1 MLNAA
6 MPGGVSDRR
15 HYAQSRLG
23 VMAQQPGREH
33 PAALREIAAG
43 VLGFDAAAAGASVA
57 VAQPERSDLPDRAA
71 AIATLSNEFGPDF
84 TALHFD
90 LSAVSGGRQH
100 SYVTNAR
107 IQAANAILQQY
118 AGGERYP
125 LLLFTL
131 PDNSGLQFVTG
142 APVPGNRYRL
152 QEVRRATA
160 YWNTGNRTILDCLET
175 VGNAIAHDRNPQ
187 RAFRDGFDVQPV
199 TDQFFADYKR
209 VYDDTARRLAE
220 AGQRQDAEQFTQ
232 TLFNRLLFIQFISRK
247 GWLSIDGNPDYLNAL
262 WSDYRRQAGRRSNFH
277 ADRLAILFHEGMNT
291 PEGERRPDVAG
302 RVGQVPFLN
311 GGLFERNELDGK
323 NIVVPDDAIA
333 EIIGPGGLFNRYNF
347 TVMEATPLDTEVAVD
362 PEMLGKLFEETVN
375 ERHSNGAYY
384 TPRPVVAFMCREAL
398 KGYLGNRQPEG
409 LSPEQ
414 IAALVDNGDAAAV
427 TAIQAAAVAIA
438 LGQVKALDPA
448 CGSGAFLLGMMQE
461 IMAINGALFRA
472 GAAPASQYRQKLD
485 IIRRNLHGAD
495 QDVNAVH
502 IAMLRLWLSLAVE
515 YDGDDIPPPLP
526 NLDLKLVA
534 GNALTDAAPD
544 AVQQDIAGYAVAS
557 ARLGQLVGDYT
568 DANAAAEKAQLKE
581 QIAAAKADIRRNSG
595 ASAPAGAVEWR
606 VDFADVYAGGGFDI
620 VIANP
625 PYVRQEE
632 IQPPDYKD
640 RLIKAYSAAAV
651 KTSDLYCYFYAR
663 ALQLL
668 KPGGMQ
674 VFVCS
679 NSWLDVGYGA
689 KLQEYLLDNA
699 TVTAIYESAVE
710 RQFSTAAINTV
721 ISVIRRGQSGDE
733 YETRFIRLLEEF
745 DNAVQPYGQKRI
757 ITKTAAELRAA
768 GTDPEKVKPA
778 NRNGK
783 GGHSGY
789 VGDKWGGKH
798 LRGLDIYHYL
808 QDQYGHKLVRL
819 GDVSTV
825 RFGIKTG
832 VNDFFYLT
840 PEIISEW
847 GIEPEFRRPVMTSPQ
862 ESRGIVIDPN
872 RLPRQLFMCHR
883 DKAELTGT
891 RALTYIE
898 WGEAQG
904 HHRIRSVSSRPRW
917 YDLGSRGDVP
927 LGMNNLVGNTAYTYF
942 ATPSI
947 LFTHNFQIFRP
958 VGEPENLCAAMNSTP
973 FQLVVGTQGIV
984 NYGGGVLRVE
994 VYETKN
1000 LRIVNP
1006 AQKGR
1011 VDDSIFS
1018 GTEWDV
1024 MRPSDARRRLDTLV
1038 YDALGLTAGERE
1050 AVYEGVRELV
1060 ENRKRKAGSV

>member
-1 MLNAA
+1 MLNAT

-43 VLGFDAAAAGASVA
+43 VLGFDAAAAGASV
-57 VAQPERSDLPDRAA
+57 VVEHSERSGLPRQAA

-90 LSAVSGGRQH
+90 LSAVSGSNPH

-152 QEVRRATA
+152 QDVRRATA
-160 YWNTGNRTILDCLET
+160 YWNTGNRAILDCLEA

-187 RAFRDGFDVQPV
+187 RAFQQGFDVQPV

-209 VYDDTARRLAE
+209 VYDDTARWLAE
-220 AGQRQDAEQFTQ
+220 SGNRQEAEQFTQ

-247 GWLSIDGNPDYLNAL
+247 GWLTINGNSDYLNAL
-262 WSDYRRQAGRRSNFH
+262 WSDYQQKAGRRSNFH
-277 ADRLAILFHEGMNT
+277 ADRLSVLFHEGMNT
-291 PEGERRPDVAG
+291 PEEQRAPSTAG
-302 RVGQVPFLN
+302 SVGQVPFLN

-323 NIVVPDDAIA
+323 SIVVPDDAIA

-398 KGYLGNRQPEG
+398 KGYLGNCQTEG

-427 TAIQAAAVAIA
+427 TTTQAAAVAIA

-461 IMAINGALFRA
+461 IMAVNGALFRA
-472 GAAPASQYRQKLD
+472 GAAAASQYRQKLD

-544 AVQQDIAGYAVAS
+544 AVQQDITGYAIA
-557 ARLGQLVGDYT
+557 AAQLGQLVGDYT
-568 DANAAAEKAQLKE
+568 DANDAAEKARLKGE
-581 QIAAAKADIRRNSG
+581 IDAAKADIRRNSG

-606 VDFADVYAGGGFDI
+606 VDFADIYAGGGFDI

-640 RLIKAYSAAAV
+640 RLIKAYDAAAV

-668 KPGGMQ
+668 KPGGMHL
-674 VFVCS
+674 FVCS

-721 ISVIRRGQSGDE
+721 ISILRRGQAADRH
-733 YETRFIRLLEEF
+733 ETRFIRLLENL
-745 DNAVQPYGQKRI
+745 DNAVQPGGEKRI
-757 ITKTAAELRAA
+757 ITKTASELRAA

-783 GGHSGY
+783 GGNSGY

-798 LRGLDIYHYL
+798 LRGLDIYHHIL
-808 QDQYGHKLVRL
+808 DKCDAKMVRL
-819 GDVSTV
+819 GDVSAV
-825 RFGIKTG
+825 RFGIKSG

-840 PEIISEW
+840 PEVIARW
-847 GIEPEFRRPVMTSPQ
+847 GIESEFRRPVMTSPQ
-862 ESRGIVIDPN
+862 ESRGIIIDPN
-872 RLPRQLFMCHR
+872 RLRRQLFMCHQ

-904 HHRIRSVSSRPRW
+904 YHSVRSVSSRPRW

-942 ATPSI
+942 PTPSI
-947 LFTHNFQIFRP
+947 LFTHNFQIFQP
-958 VGEPENLCAAMNSTP
+958 VGEPANLCAAMNSMP

-1006 AQKGR
+1006 A
-1011 VDDSIFS
+1011 
-1018 GTEWDV
+1018 
-1024 MRPSDARRRLDTLV
+1024 
-1038 YDALGLTAGERE
+1038 
-1050 AVYEGVRELV
+1050 
-1060 ENRKRKAGSV
+1060 

>member
-1 MLNAA
+1 MLNPA
-6 MPGGVSDRR
+6 MSGGISDRR

-33 PAALREIAAG
+33 PAGLREIAAG
-43 VLGFDAAAAGASVA
+43 VLGFDATTAGVSVA
-57 VAQPERSDLPDRAA
+57 VEHPELPDRAA
-71 AIATLSNEFGPDF
+71 AIATLPNEFGPDF

-90 LSAVSGGRQH
+90 LSAAGGRRQH

-118 AGGERYP
+118 AGAERYP

-131 PDNSGLQFVTG
+131 PDNSGIQFVTG

-152 QEVRRATA
+152 SEVRRATA

-187 RAFRDGFDVQPV
+187 RAFRQGFDVQPV
-199 TDQFFADYKR
+199 TEQFFADYKR
-209 VYDDTARRLAE
+209 VYDDTARGLAE
-220 AGQRQDAEQFTQ
+220 SVNRQEAEQFTQ

-247 GWLSIDGNPDYLNAL
+247 GWLTRNGNSDYLNAL
-262 WSDYRRQAGRRSNFH
+262 WSDYQQQAGRQSNFH
-277 ADRLAILFHEGMNT
+277 ADRLSVLFHQGMNT
-291 PEGERRPDVAG
+291 PEEQRSPDVAAL
-302 RVGQVPFLN
+302 VGQVPFLN
-311 GGLFERNELDGK
+311 GGLFERNELDGQ

-398 KGYLGNRQPEG
+398 KGYLGHCQLEG

-427 TAIQAAAVAIA
+427 TPAQAAAVAIA

-461 IMAINGALFRA
+461 IMAVNGALFRA
-472 GAAPASQYRQKLD
+472 GAAPISQYRQKLD

-495 QDVNAVH
+495 QDANAVH

-515 YDGDDIPPPLP
+515 YEGDDAPPPLP

-544 AVQQDIAGYAVAS
+544 AVQQDITGYAIA
-557 ARLGQLVGDYT
+557 AAQLGQLVGDYT
-568 DANAAAEKAQLKE
+568 DANAAAEKARLKAE
-581 QIAAAKADIRRNSG
+581 IAAAKADIRCNSG

-606 VDFADVYAGGGFDI
+606 VDFADIHASGGFDI

-640 RLIKAYSAAAV
+640 RLIKAYAAAAV
-651 KTSDLYCYFYAR
+651 PRSDLYCYFYAR

-679 NSWLDVGYGA
+679 NSWLDVGYGSEL
-689 KLQEYLLDNA
+689 KRYLLRNGRIQ
-699 TVTAIYESAVE
+699 AIYESAIE
-710 RQFSTAAINTV
+710 RQFATAQINTI
-721 ISVIRRGQSGDE
+721 ISLIQKGAGKAAD
-733 YETRFIRLLEEF
+733 ETRFIALHGEFEPAIDDASQQRVIVKTHRELLADE
-745 DNAVQPYGQKRI
+745 Q
-757 ITKTAAELRAA
+757 AA
-768 GTDPEKVKPA
+768 GK
-778 NRNGK
+778 N
-783 GGHSGY
+783 
-789 VGDKWGGKH
+789 GDKWGGKY
-798 LRGLDIYHYL
+798 LRSPDIYHIL
-808 QDQYGHKLVRL
+808 MDKGRTGDKLVRL
-819 GDVSTV
+819 GDIATV

-832 VNDFFYLT
+832 ANKFFYLT
-840 PEIISEW
+840 ADRVKEF
-847 GIEPEFRRPVMTSPQ
+847 GIEAEFLHPVITQTRQ
-862 ESRGIVIDPN
+862 EPTLTINPAG
-872 RLPRQLFMCHR
+872 LPWLAFVCHK
-883 DKAELTGT
+883 DKVDLPGSG
-891 RALTYIE
+891 ALRYIE
-898 WGEAQG
+898 WGERQG
-904 HHRIRSVSSRPRW
+904 VHRISSVKSRKRW
-917 YDLGSRGDVP
+917 YELSETAGP
-927 LGMNNLVGNTAYTYF
+927 LGLGCKVNNYTRTLLNSLGCQLDKSFYGITPKAAIDRPLAWILNSL
-942 ATPSI
+942 ATVLTI
-947 LFTHNFQIFRP
+947 ET
-958 VGEPENLCAAMNSTP
+958 EAATK
-973 FQLVVGTQGIV
+973 L
-984 NYGGGVLRVE
+984 GGGLME
-994 VYETKN
+994 IAVYQTEN

-1006 AQKGR
+1006 AYIGEI
-1011 VDDSIFS
+1011 DDSIFLAT
-1018 GTEWDV
+1018 GWDELE
-1024 MRPSDARRRLDTLV
+1024 PSAARRQLDEPV
-1038 YDALGLTAGERE
+1038 FDILGLTAGERE
-1050 AVYEGVRELV
+1050 AVYEGVRKLV

>member
-1 MLNAA
+1 MLNPA
-6 MPGGVSDRR
+6 MPGGISGRR

-33 PAALREIAAG
+33 PAGLREIAAG
-43 VLGFDAAAAGASVA
+43 VLGFDAAAAGASIA
-57 VAQPERSDLPDRAA
+57 VDNALLPDRAA

-90 LSAVSGGRQH
+90 LSAAGGSRQH

-131 PDNSGLQFVTG
+131 PDNSGIQFVTG
-142 APVPGNRYRL
+142 APAPGNRYRL

-187 RAFRDGFDVQPV
+187 RAFREGFDVQPV

-209 VYDDTARRLAE
+209 VYDDTARWLSE
-220 AGQRQDAEQFTQ
+220 SVNRQEAEQFTQ

-247 GWLSIDGNPDYLNAL
+247 GWLTRNGNSDYLNAL
-262 WSDYRRQAGRRSNFH
+262 WSDYQQQAGRQSNFH
-277 ADRLAILFHEGMNT
+277 ADRLSVLFHQGMNT
-291 PEGERRPDVAG
+291 PEGQRSPDVAG
-302 RVGQVPFLN
+302 LVGQVPFLN
-311 GGLFERNELDGK
+311 GGLFERNALDGQ

-398 KGYLGNRQPEG
+398 KDYLDHCQPEG

-427 TAIQAAAVAIA
+427 TTTQAAAVAIA

-461 IMAINGALFRA
+461 IMAVNGALFRA
-472 GAAPASQYRQKLD
+472 GAAPISQYRQKLD

-495 QDVNAVH
+495 QDANAVH

-515 YDGDDIPPPLP
+515 YEGEAAPPPLP

-544 AVQQDIAGYAVAS
+544 AVQHDITGYAIAS

-568 DANAAAEKAQLKE
+568 DANDAAEKSRLKGE
-581 QIAAAKADIRRNSG
+581 IAAAKADIRRNSG

-606 VDFADVYAGGGFDI
+606 VDFADIHAGGGFDI

-640 RLIKAYSAAAV
+640 RLIKAYTAAAV
-651 KTSDLYCYFYAR
+651 PRSDLYCYFYAR

-679 NSWLDVGYGA
+679 NSWLDVGYGSEL
-689 KLQEYLLDNA
+689 KRYLLRNGRIQ
-699 TVTAIYESAVE
+699 AIYESAIE
-710 RQFSTAAINTV
+710 RQFATAQINTL
-721 ISVIRRGQSGDE
+721 ISLIQKGTGKAAD
-733 YETRFIRLLEEF
+733 ETRFIALHGEFEPAIDDASQQRVIVKTHRELLADE
-745 DNAVQPYGQKRI
+745 Q
-757 ITKTAAELRAA
+757 AA
-768 GTDPEKVKPA
+768 GK
-778 NRNGK
+778 N
-783 GGHSGY
+783 
-789 VGDKWGGKH
+789 GDKWGGKY
-798 LRGLDIYHYL
+798 LRAPDIYHVL
-808 QDQYGHKLVRL
+808 MEKGRAKDRFVVLGEIASVRRGL
-819 GDVSTV
+819 T
-825 RFGIKTG
+825 TG
-832 VNDFFYLT
+832 ANEFFYLK
-840 PEIISEW
+840 PDRAREF
-847 GIEPEFRRPVMTSPQ
+847 GIEAEFLRPVITQSRQ
-862 ESRGIVIDPN
+862 EPSLTIN
-872 RLPRQLFMCHR
+872 SANLPLLAFVCHK
-883 DKAELTGT
+883 DQVELPGTG
-891 RALTYIE
+891 ALRYIE
-898 WGEAQG
+898 WGERQG
-904 HHRIRSVSSRPRW
+904 VNRIRSVGSRKRW
-917 YDLGSRGDVP
+917 YELSETAGPLALGCKVNNYTKTLLNSPVCQLDKSFYGITPKAAIDRP
-927 LGMNNLVGNTAYTYF
+927 LCWMLNSLPTVLTIETEA
-942 ATPSI
+942 ATKLGGGLMEI
-947 LFTHNFQIFRP
+947 P
-958 VGEPENLCAAMNSTP
+958 VYQTENL
-973 FQLVVGTQGIV
+973 Q
-984 NYGGGVLRVE
+984 
-994 VYETKN
+994 
-1000 LRIVNP
+1000 IVNP
-1006 AQKGR
+1006 AFL
-1011 VDDSIFS
+1011 VEIDDSIFLAT
-1018 GTEWDV
+1018 GWDELE
-1024 MRPSDARRRLDTLV
+1024 PSAARRRLDEPVFDILE
-1038 YDALGLTAGERE
+1038 LTTGERDG
-1050 AVYEGVRELV
+1050 VYEGARKLV

>member
-23 VMAQQPGREH
+23 VMAQQPGNEH
-33 PAALREIAAG
+33 PAGLREIAAG
-43 VLGFDAAAAGASVA
+43 VLGFDAAAAGASV
-57 VAQPERSDLPDRAA
+57 VVEHSERSGLPDQAA
-71 AIATLSNEFGPDF
+71 AIATLSNEYGPDF

-152 QEVRRATA
+152 QDVRRATA
-160 YWNTGNRTILDCLET
+160 YWNTGNRAILDCLEA

-187 RAFRDGFDVQPV
+187 RAFQQGFDVQPV

-220 AGQRQDAEQFTQ
+220 AGQRQEAEQFTQ

-247 GWLSIDGNPDYLNAL
+247 GWLTINGNSDYLNAL

-277 ADRLAILFHEGMNT
+277 ADRLSVLFHAGMNT
-291 PEGERRPDVAG
+291 PEEQRRPNVAG
-302 RVGQVPFLN
+302 SVGQVPFLN

-427 TAIQAAAVAIA
+427 TTTQAAAVAIA

-461 IMAINGALFRA
+461 IMAVNGALFRA
-472 GAAPASQYRQKLD
+472 GAAAASQYRQKLD

-544 AVQQDIAGYAVAS
+544 AVQQDITGYAVAS
-557 ARLGQLVGDYT
+557 AQLGQLVGDYT
-568 DANAAAEKAQLKE
+568 DANDAAEKARLKGE
-581 QIAAAKADIRRNSG
+581 IDAAKADIRRNSG

-606 VDFADVYAGGGFDI
+606 VDFADIYAGGGFDI

-632 IQPPDYKD
+632 IQPADYKD

-651 KTSDLYCYFYAR
+651 PRSDLYCYFYAR

-721 ISVIRRGQSGDE
+721 ISILRRGQAADE
-733 YETRFIRLLEEF
+733 YETRFIRLLENL
-745 DNAVQPYGQKRI
+745 DNAVQPDGEKRI
-757 ITKTAAELRAA
+757 ITKTAAELRSA

-783 GGHSGY
+783 GGNSGY
-789 VGDKWGGKH
+789 VGDKWGGKY
-798 LRGLDIYHYL
+798 LRAPDIYHHIL
-808 QDQYGHKLVRL
+808 DKYGDKLVRL
-819 GDVSTV
+819 GDIATV

-832 VNDFFYLT
+832 ANKFFHLK
-840 PEIISEW
+840 PDRAREF
-847 GIEPEFRRPVMTSPQ
+847 GIEDEFLAPVMTSPT
-862 ESRGIVIDPN
+862 ESRSLIVNPAT
-872 RLPRQLFMCHR
+872 LPYKIFLCHKDKR
-883 DKAELTGT
+883 DLKGTG
-891 RALTYIE
+891 ALRYIE
-898 WGEAQG
+898 WGERQG
-904 HHRIRSVSSRPRW
+904 YHLRSSIASRRRW
-917 YDLGSRGDVP
+917 YDLGQP
-927 LGMNNLVGNTAYTYF
+927 APPPITMNRIIDQRAKAFTMPPGVYADATLQEIHAPPETAAGLADALNDDFSQVQYNIEGR
-942 ATPSI
+942 A
-947 LFTHNFQIFRP
+947 NF
-958 VGEPENLCAAMNSTP
+958 
-973 FQLVVGTQGIV
+973 
-984 NYGGGVLRVE
+984 GGGALE
-994 VYETKN
+994 LKIYETEKVFVPEIEHLSGGGGTASRDRN
-1000 LRIVNP
+1000 AKRW
-1006 AQKGR
+1006 GR
-1011 VDDSIFS
+1011 
-1018 GTEWDV
+1018 
-1024 MRPSDARRRLDTLV
+1024 L
-1038 YDALGLTAGERE
+1038 
-1050 AVYEGVRELV
+1050 
-1060 ENRKRKAGSV
+1060 

>member
-1 MLNAA
+1 MGINMLNPA
-6 MPGGVSDRR
+6 MPGGISDRR
-15 HYAQSRLG
+15 HYAQARLG
-23 VMAQQPGREH
+23 VMAQQPGKEH
-33 PAALREIAAG
+33 PAGLREIAAG
-43 VLGFDAAAAGASVA
+43 VLGFDAAAAGVSIA
-57 VAQPERSDLPDRAA
+57 VDNALLPDRAA
-71 AIATLSNEFGPDF
+71 AIATLPNEFGPDF

-90 LSAVSGGRQH
+90 LSAVSGNNPH

-131 PDNSGLQFVTG
+131 PDNSGIQFVTG
-142 APVPGNRYRL
+142 APAPGNRYRL
-152 QEVRRATA
+152 SEVRRATA

-187 RAFRDGFDVQPV
+187 RAFRQGFDVQPV

-209 VYDDTARRLAE
+209 VYDDTARWLAE
-220 AGQRQDAEQFTQ
+220 TVNRQEAEQFTQ

-247 GWLSIDGNPDYLNAL
+247 GWLSINGNSDYLNAL
-262 WSDYRRQAGRRSNFH
+262 WSDYQQQAGRQSNFH
-277 ADRLAILFHEGMNT
+277 ADRLAVLFHQGMNT
-291 PEGERRPDVAG
+291 PAEQRSPDVSG
-302 RVGQVPFLN
+302 LVGQVPFLN
-311 GGLFERNELDGK
+311 GGLFERNELDGQ
-323 NIVVPDDAIA
+323 NIVVPDEAIA

-398 KGYLGNRQPEG
+398 KGYLGHCQPEG

-427 TAIQAAAVAIA
+427 TTTQAAAVAIA

-461 IMAINGALFRA
+461 IMAVNGALFRA
-472 GAAPASQYRQKLD
+472 GAAPISQYRQKLD

-495 QDVNAVH
+495 QDANAVH

-515 YDGDDIPPPLP
+515 YEGDAAPPPLP

-544 AVQQDIAGYAVAS
+544 AVQQDITGYAIA
-557 ARLGQLVGDYT
+557 AAQLGQLVGDYT
-568 DANAAAEKAQLKE
+568 DANDAAEKARLKAE
-581 QIAAAKADIRRNSG
+581 ITAAKADIRQNSG

-606 VDFADVYAGGGFDI
+606 VDFADIHAGGGFDI

-640 RLIKAYSAAAV
+640 RLIKAYAAAAV
-651 KTSDLYCYFYAR
+651 PRSDLYCYFYAR

-721 ISVIRRGQSGDE
+721 VSILRRGQADDGH
-733 YETRFIRLLEEF
+733 ETRFIRLLEELE
-745 DNAVQPYGQKRI
+745 NAVQPGGEKRI

-783 GGHSGY
+783 GGNSGY
-789 VGDKWGGKH
+789 VGDKWGGKY
-798 LRGLDIYHYL
+798 LRAPDIYHHIL
-808 QDQYGHKLVRL
+808 DKYGDKLVRL
-819 GDVSTV
+819 GDIATV
-825 RFGIKTG
+825 KRGITSG
-832 VNDFFYLT
+832 VNSFFYLK
-840 PEIISEW
+840 PDRAREF
-847 GIEPEFRRPVMTSPQ
+847 GIEEEFLAPVMTSPT
-862 ESRGIVIDPN
+862 ESQSLIVNPAT
-872 RLPRQLFMCHR
+872 LPKRIFLCHK
-883 DKAELTGT
+883 DKGELKGTG
-891 RALTYIE
+891 ALRYIE
-898 WGEAQG
+898 WGERQG
-904 HHRIRSVSSRPRW
+904 FHRRPTCQVRPRW
-917 YDLGSRGDVP
+917 YDLGQP
-927 LGMNNLVGNTAYTYF
+927 A
-942 ATPSI
+942 PPPI
-947 LFTHNFQIFRP
+947 
-958 VGEPENLCAAMNSTP
+958 AMNRIIDERAKAFTMPPGAYANDTLQEIHTP
-973 FQLVVGTQGIV
+973 PERAAGLAAALNDDFAQVQYNIEGRANFGGGALELKIYETERVFVDNTNIISGGGKTRFTRPERQALEAALTQLVT
-984 NYGGGVLRVE
+984 N
-994 VYETKN
+994 
-1000 LRIVNP
+1000 
-1006 AQKGR
+1006 
-1011 VDDSIFS
+1011 
-1018 GTEWDV
+1018 
-1024 MRPSDARRRLDTLV
+1024 RRLR
-1038 YDALGLTAGERE
+1038 ARSA
-1050 AVYEGVRELV
+1050 
-1060 ENRKRKAGSV
+1060 